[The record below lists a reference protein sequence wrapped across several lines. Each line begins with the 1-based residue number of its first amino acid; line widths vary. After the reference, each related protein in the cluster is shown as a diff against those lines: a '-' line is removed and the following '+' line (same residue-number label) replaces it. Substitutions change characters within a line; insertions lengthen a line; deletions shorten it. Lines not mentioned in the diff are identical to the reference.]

1 MGASW
6 RPLGASWRPLG
17 ASSDP
22 LGAENEILNF
32 LVALLGP
39 LGASSGPS
47 WGPLGRLLGV
57 LGPSRYVLGPSW
69 GCLGGLPGCLGAL
82 FRASRAVLERR
93 KSEKAR
99 KPKTSK
105 NTMENQRF
113 WPLGALL
120 GGFFGA
126 SWGVLEASWAVLR
139 PSWASSGPLEAFLAI
154 FRARV
159 ACREQFGSGPGLSWR
174 LWDPPKL
181 PGGPH
186 GGVRQRPGPPPSG

>member
-1 MGASW
+1 MWPKWRTLEPVESLLGAFRGPPWGSWGPLGALWGGPLWSLLWASW

-47 WGPLGRLLGV
+47 FGPLGRLLGV

-82 FRASRAVLERR
+82 LRASWAVLERR

-120 GGFFGA
+120 GSFFGA
-126 SWGVLEASWAVLR
+126 SWDVLGASWAVSA
-139 PSWASSGPLEAFLAI
+139 PS
-154 FRARV
+154 
-159 ACREQFGSGPGLSWR
+159 
-174 LWDPPKL
+174 
-181 PGGPH
+181 
-186 GGVRQRPGPPPSG
+186 